1 MENIIKPIALD
12 KILSELTPA
21 RFVRNTNN
29 SDNELYIV
37 NYHNSPYTTK
47 EVGRLREVTF
57 RNAGGG
63 TGKSCDLDIFD
74 TRDEAFYE
82 QLIVWAPE
90 SKEIVGGYR
99 FILCDK
105 ILKSQKFNDLAMSKL
120 FNFSDN
126 FINNYLPYTIELGRS
141 FVQPNFQPSA
151 NSRRGIF
158 SLDNL
163 WDGLGA
169 LIVDNPSIKY
179 LFGKITMYLDYNKNA
194 RDYILAFM
202 KHFFCDE
209 DTLLYPYKAIEYHH
223 DVNYFIN
230 EIKDLS
236 YKEAFRVLQNK
247 VRELD
252 ENIPPLVAAYMN
264 LSSTMKTFGTSLNN
278 SFGEVEETGIF
289 VTIDDI
295 FDAKKD
301 RYINSYIK

>member
-47 EVGRLREVTF
+47 EIGRLREVTF

-63 TGKSCDLDIFD
+63 TGKSCDLDVFD
-74 TRDEAFYE
+74 TREEAFYE
-82 QLIVWAPE
+82 QLIVWAPQA
-90 SKEIVGGYR
+90 KEIVGGYR

-126 FINNYLPYTIELGRS
+126 FINNYLPYTVELGRS

-194 RDYILAFM
+194 RDYVLAFM

-209 DTLLYPYKAIEYHH
+209 DTLLSPYKALEYHH
-223 DVNYFIN
+223 DVNYFIK

-247 VRELD
+247 VRDLD